1 MAKRMPLRR
10 STWVVCAL
18 VVACS
23 DSEAPS
29 DAAEQRGG
37 ASSGAQAASEA
48 DGDMA
53 AANEGRP
60 VDDSAAPNEA
70 ANANLPLNP
79 GSPGEPSD
87 ANAPAPD
94 EEVPADGVAEGTPVQ
109 ERLPDLLSVRQEHA
123 VVALGGEIYVI
134 GGFTPNVTATVEAF
148 DPEGGSWRSVADLP
162 VALHHANAAAIDGR
176 LYVAGFYLG
185 GSFTNA
191 DGRVFEYDPGP
202 GSWSERGV
210 MPAGTERASAC
221 VAAFAGRI
229 YLFGGARAGSVADA
243 SAYDVATNSW
253 QELPP
258 LPQAREHCVA
268 GEIGGNIYIA
278 AGRSNGIAGFDALTW
293 VFDPV
298 NATYARR
305 APIATPRG
313 GAAGA
318 IAGGRLYV
326 FGGEGN
332 AADPS
337 GVFANVEA
345 YDPVTDSWQA
355 LPPMLEPRHGLAAAA
370 LADRIYL
377 PGGATTQG
385 FGAAGDHTVLSFDA
399 SAP

>member
-1 MAKRMPLRR
+1 MARLMPLRS
-10 STWVVCAL
+10 STWVVCAV

-23 DSEAPS
+23 DSDTPSNAP
-29 DAAEQRGG
+29 DAAEQSGG
-37 ASSGAQAASEA
+37 PNTGAQPANQAA
-48 DGDMA
+48 GGMA

-60 VDDSAAPNEA
+60 VGDSAAQNEA
-70 ANANLPLNP
+70 ANGNLPLNP
-79 GSPGEPSD
+79 ASPGEPSE
-87 ANAPAPD
+87 ANTPAANEEVPD
-94 EEVPADGVAEGTPVQ
+94 EETVVQ
-109 ERLPDLLSVRQEHA
+109 ERLPDLPSVRQEHA
-123 VVALGGEIYVI
+123 VVALDGEIYVI
-134 GGFTPNVTATVEAF
+134 GGFTPNVTASVEAF
-148 DPEGGSWRSVADLP
+148 DPEVGSWRSVADFP

-202 GSWSERGV
+202 GSWSERGA

-221 VAAFAGRI
+221 VAAFAGQL

-243 SAYDVATNSW
+243 SVYDVATNSW

-268 GEIGGNIYIA
+268 GEIDGNLYIA

-298 NATYARR
+298 SATYARR

-318 IAGGRLYV
+318 VAGGRLYV

-345 YDPVTDSWQA
+345 YDPVSDSWQA
-355 LPPMLEPRHGLAAAA
+355 LPPMLEPRHGLAAAT
-370 LADRIYL
+370 LGDRIYL
-377 PGGATTQG
+377 PGGATSQG
-385 FGAAGDHTVLSFDA
+385 FGAAGDHTILRFDV